1 MDKEMQDYK
10 TMDLLK
16 ERRTKFEK
24 GQQILDVSAD
34 LMGNRIRRQEKGWVA
49 PKEDRNKKPGRVGG
63 DGLPSVAC
71 TACDLPLRWA
81 VQPPA

>member
-63 DGLPSVAC
+63 DG
-71 TACDLPLRWA
+71 RG
-81 VQPPA
+81 PAIGGPGRRRGASRGWN